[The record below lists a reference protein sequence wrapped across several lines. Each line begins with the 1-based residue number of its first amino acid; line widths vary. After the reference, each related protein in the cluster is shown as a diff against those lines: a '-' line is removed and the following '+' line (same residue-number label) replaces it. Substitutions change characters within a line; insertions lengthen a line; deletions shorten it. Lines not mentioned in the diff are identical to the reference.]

1 MPTRKRARQRRGP
14 RLFLNPYVDQA
25 FTRCPRCGRAP
36 TKVRKVYL
44 VIFVEPALN
53 LVLNKVC
60 RLCERCSL
68 LIVKRAE
75 LEGLMAYAAEQH
87 DPSVIGNDYVAVGT
101 LDRADGRLVKEG
113 KLDGAALLDR
123 INVFREELQFEPAGW
138 RWVPPD
144 DATAK

>member
-1 MPTRKRARQRRGP
+1 MATRGRHRPRRGP
-14 RLFLNPYVDQA
+14 RLFLNAYEDRA

-60 RLCERCSL
+60 RFCERCSL

-87 DPSVIGNDYVAVGT
+87 DPSVIGNDYVVVGT
-101 LDRADGRLVKEG
+101 LDRADGRQVKAG
-113 KLDGAALLDR
+113 KLDGTALLDR
-123 INVFREELQFEPAGW
+123 VNVFREELQFEPAGW
-138 RWVPPD
+138 RWVPPED
-144 DATAK
+144 SGTT